1 MNSTLPDRVARV
13 IREEIEPAFAV
24 EGGSIELVGVSDG
37 IAQVRFHGGCASC
50 PATISALVMG
60 LEQELRSR
68 FPNDI
73 QYLEAIP

>member
-1 MNSTLPDRVARV
+1 MNSSLHEQVSRM

-24 EGGSIELVGVSDG
+24 EGGSIELVDISDG

-68 FPNDI
+68 FPRDI
-73 QYLEAIP
+73 QYLEAVP